1 STHPFD
7 REWLRN
13 HAREL
18 AGQEF
23 QPELIPEDSPLKQ
36 MDYDQYRTIVFDPNA
51 AIWAREGR
59 NFIVELFYPGFIFN
73 NPVYINLV
81 VGDTSRR
88 VLYTSEVFSF
98 FGDDAQQFKDVPAEG
113 YSGFRIAHPLN
124 GTDSMSEFLVFQ
136 GASYFRGVGRDQYY
150 GLSARGLAIN
160 TARP

>member
-1 STHPFD
+1 KDIKVKNCITWILVPLLLIFVAPVSAQEQIQEQTQIQDAPDTEERPTHPFD

-59 NFIVELFYPGFIFN
+59 NFIDELFYPGFIFN
-73 NPVYINLV
+73 NPVCINLV
-81 VGDTSRR
+81 VGDR
-88 VLYTSEVFSF
+88 
-98 FGDDAQQFKDVPAEG
+98 
-113 YSGFRIAHPLN
+113 
-124 GTDSMSEFLVFQ
+124 
-136 GASYFRGVGRDQYY
+136 
-150 GLSARGLAIN
+150 
-160 TARP
+160 